1 MTDLEPIEPQTA
13 VEMYLSERESE
24 VADKTYQNISQH
36 LGKFLEWCETEE
48 ITDIT
53 SLSGRK
59 LHEYR
64 IWRETDVS
72 KLTLRVNLSSLRTFI
87 RWCESIDAVETDT
100 YDKILLPT
108 VGDSSRN
115 ELLEADTAE
124 QSLQHL
130 RRYQFASR
138 EHTILKILWH
148 TGMRRGSLL
157 SVDVGDF
164 HPQKGT
170 LETHHR
176 PQTDTPLKNGRKGQR
191 VIALSDDTVDVISS
205 YIDVHRIDK
214 TDEYGREPLLTT
226 RFGRISGD
234 ALKTAVYRITRPCMW
249 GSCPHNR
256 NEADCIAATDDRQ
269 ASKCPTS
276 VSPHPVRRGSITH
289 HLLNDVPETAVSD
302 RCNVS
307 KKVLE
312 QHYDERT
319 EYEKAESRRKFIT
332 DI

>member
-1 MTDLEPIEPQTA
+1 MSELQPIEPRTA

-24 VADKTYQNISQH
+24 VAEKTLINNEQH
-36 LGKFLEWCETEE
+36 LSKFVEWCDTEQ
-48 ITDIT
+48 ISNLNT
-53 SLSGRK
+53 LNGRK
-59 LHEYR
+59 IHEYR
-64 IWRETDVS
+64 LWREDNIS
-72 KLTLRVNLSSLRTFI
+72 KITLRVNLSTLRTFI
-87 RWCESIDAVETDT
+87 RWCESVDAVEPDT

-115 ELLEADTAE
+115 EMLEADTAE
-124 QSLQHL
+124 ESLQHL
-130 RRYQFASR
+130 RRYQYASR
-138 EHTILKILWH
+138 EHTILKLLWH
-148 TGMRRGSLL
+148 TGLRKGSLR
-157 SVDVGDF
+157 SVDIGDF
-164 HPQKGT
+164 HPQKQT

-176 PQTDTPLKNGRKGQR
+176 PQTDTPLKNGKEGQR
-191 VIALSDDTVDVISS
+191 VIALSPDAVDVVQS
-205 YIDVHRIDK
+205 YIEVHRIDT

-234 ALKTAVYRITRPCMW
+234 AIKTAVYRVTRPCVW

-256 NEADCIAATDDRQ
+256 DPDECTTAVDDRK

-307 KKVLE
+307 KKILE
-312 QHYDERT
+312 EHYDERT
-319 EYEKAESRRKFIT
+319 EYEKAEARREYIR